1 MAGNQTISAFPEGD
15 NMMKWAAKITGPIGT
30 VSAFLRHVC
39 LLFQYPLLNL
49 RLQIAFCVQVY
60 AKQEYKLAFVFSE
73 GYPFNSPKVTFVTP
87 CFHPNVDQHGN
98 ICLDILKVS
107 KIMLE

>member
-39 LLFQYPLLNL
+39 LLFPISFSKSPLANCFLCPGLRQTRIQISIRIFRGISIQLAQSHLRHALLPSQCRSARQYLP
-49 RLQIAFCVQVY
+49 RYSQGQ
-60 AKQEYKLAFVFSE
+60 
-73 GYPFNSPKVTFVTP
+73 
-87 CFHPNVDQHGN
+87 
-98 ICLDILKVS
+98 
-107 KIMLE
+107 